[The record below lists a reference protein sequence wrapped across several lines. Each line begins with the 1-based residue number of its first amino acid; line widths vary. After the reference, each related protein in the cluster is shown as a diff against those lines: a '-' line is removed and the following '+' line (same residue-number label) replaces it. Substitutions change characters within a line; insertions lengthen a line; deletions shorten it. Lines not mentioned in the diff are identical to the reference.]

1 MRRFLK
7 LPLLTNTP
15 SSLPM
20 PNQREIART
29 LGIAQITVSRAL
41 SNSPLVTAETR
52 ERVLAVAKKLG
63 YQANPY
69 VTALMANIRSGRPPA
84 DQGCLAL
91 LSDLPSKERMFSHTV
106 FRTWWEYLEKRAHLR
121 GYRVEIFLTGAPGMN
136 GKKINRIL
144 VERGIRG
151 VIIGNCSNKF
161 FAANR
166 DVFDWNRYACA
177 TPMEDYNTYGIDCV
191 CTDCYHNTVLAFQ
204 RTLTL
209 GYRRIGLVLPK
220 TVVSSTYVKEWLG
233 GYLAC
238 QQWVPAKQRLA
249 PFLGSPNEAS
259 PGDFA
264 AWYQRWKPDVL
275 LCLWGEEMRW
285 IKTMGL
291 SFDELAIV
299 CINRPAGSMFSGV
312 EENNERVGEMLCDAV
327 VNQLT
332 HNEHGFPAY
341 SRTLHI
347 KGTWKDGETLPIK
360 KPVRGLR

>member
-1 MRRFLK
+1 
-7 LPLLTNTP
+7 
-15 SSLPM
+15 M

-41 SNSPLVTAETR
+41 SNSPLVTVETR
-52 ERVLAVAKKLG
+52 ERVLAAAKKMG

-91 LSDLPSKERMFSHTV
+91 LSDIPSKERMFSHSV
-106 FRTWWEYLEKRAHLR
+106 FRTWWEYLEKRANLR
-121 GYRVEIFLTGAPGMN
+121 GYRVELFLTGAPGMS

-144 VERGIRG
+144 IERGIRG

-166 DVFDWNRYACA
+166 DVFDWDRYACA

-191 CTDCYHNTVLAFQ
+191 CTDCYRNTALAFQ
-204 RTLTL
+204 RTFTR

-220 TVVSSTYVKEWLG
+220 TVVSGTYVKEWLG
-233 GYLAC
+233 AYLAC
-238 QQWVPAKQRLA
+238 QQWVPPRQRLA
-249 PFLGSPNEAS
+249 PFLGSPNEATL
-259 PGDFA
+259 DEFA
-264 AWYQRWKPDVL
+264 AWHRRWKPDVL
-275 LCLWGEEMRW
+275 LCLWGEE
-285 IKTMGL
+285 IKWTKAMGL

-299 CINRPAGSMFSGV
+299 CINRPADSVFSGV

-332 HNEHGFPAY
+332 HNEHGFPAH

-347 KGTWKDGETLPIK
+347 KGTWREGQTLPIK
-360 KPVRGLR
+360 KSARVTTGI

>member
-1 MRRFLK
+1 
-7 LPLLTNTP
+7 
-15 SSLPM
+15 M
-20 PNQREIART
+20 PNQREIARA

-41 SNSPLVTAETR
+41 SNSPLVTDETR
-52 ERVLAVAKKLG
+52 RRVLAAAQKMG
-63 YQANPY
+63 YRANPY
-69 VTALMANIRSGRPPA
+69 VTALMANIRSGRCPT
-84 DQGCLAL
+84 DQGCLAWV
-91 LSDLPSKERMFSHTV
+91 SDARSKEQMLGHAV
-106 FRTWWEYLEKRAHLR
+106 YRTWWNSLEKRAHLR
-121 GYRVEIFLTGAPGMN
+121 GYRVEIFLTGASGMS

-144 VERGIRG
+144 TERGIRG
-151 VIIGNCSNKF
+151 IVIGNCSNKF
-161 FAANR
+161 FSANR
-166 DVFDWNRYACA
+166 DAFDWDRYACA
-177 TPMEDYNTYGIDCV
+177 TPLEDYNTYGIDCV

-204 RTLTL
+204 RTLSR

-220 TVVSSTYVKEWLG
+220 TVVSGTYVKEWLG

-238 QQWVPAKQRLA
+238 QQWVPPKRRLA

-259 PGDFA
+259 PGEFA

-275 LCLWGEEMRW
+275 LCLWGEEMQW

-299 CINRPAGSMFSGV
+299 CLNRPADSVFSGV

-347 KGTWKDGETLPIK
+347 KGTWKEGQTLPLK
-360 KPVRGLR
+360 KPGRRPR

>member
-1 MRRFLK
+1 
-7 LPLLTNTP
+7 
-15 SSLPM
+15 M

-41 SNSPLVTAETR
+41 SNSPLVTVETR
-52 ERVLAVAKKLG
+52 ERVLAAAKKMG

-91 LSDLPSKERMFSHTV
+91 LSDIPSKERMFSHSV
-106 FRTWWEYLEKRAHLR
+106 FRTWWEYLEKRANLR
-121 GYRVEIFLTGAPGMN
+121 GYRVELFLTGAPGMS
-136 GKKINRIL
+136 GEKINRIL
-144 VERGIRG
+144 IERGIRG

-166 DVFDWNRYACA
+166 DVFDWDRYACA

-191 CTDCYHNTVLAFQ
+191 CTDCYRNTALAFQ
-204 RTLTL
+204 RTFTR

-220 TVVSSTYVKEWLG
+220 TVVSGTYVKEWLG
-233 GYLAC
+233 AYLAC
-238 QQWVPAKQRLA
+238 QQWVPPRQRLA
-249 PFLGSPNEAS
+249 PFLGSPNEATL
-259 PGDFA
+259 DEFA
-264 AWYQRWKPDVL
+264 AWHRRWKPDVL
-275 LCLWGEEMRW
+275 LCLWGEE
-285 IKTMGL
+285 IKWTKAMGL

-299 CINRPAGSMFSGV
+299 CINRPADSVFSGV

-332 HNEHGFPAY
+332 HNEHGFPAH

-347 KGTWKDGETLPIK
+347 KGTWREGQTLPIK
-360 KPVRGLR
+360 KSARVTTGI